1 VKRLLVACFCWLSLC
16 AWAHKPSDAY
26 LFITIQGETIEA
38 RWDIAL
44 RDLDAALD
52 LDTNGDRDL
61 TWGEVK
67 QHLPAVERLMKQGLQ
82 MTRGAQQCMSPWG
95 GFATEQRADG
105 TYLVATT
112 VTRCADAQ
120 LPLALR
126 YALFAQ
132 VDVTHRGILSGSIN
146 GAPLQAVLDPTA
158 AAPVLLDASQAG
170 FASFVRDG
178 VHHILIGWDHI
189 LFLLCLLLPCVL
201 RRKDGRW
208 QAAPALAPVLG
219 RIGATVT
226 AFTVAHS
233 ITLALAAFNVLTP
246 PPRQIEALIALTV
259 MFAAVNNIVPLVRER
274 IALMAFGFGLIHGF
288 GFANVLAELALPRER
303 FATALFGF
311 NLGVEIGQ
319 LLVVCAVLL
328 VFYPLRGTRLYLPAV
343 LKGGSAAAFALAS
356 IWLAERVFD
365 LSIVSI

>member
-1 VKRLLVACFCWLSLC
+1 VKRLLAACVCWLSFC

-26 LFITIQGETIEA
+26 LFITVQGEIIEA
-38 RWDIAL
+38 RWDTAL

-82 MTRGAQQCMSPWG
+82 MTRGAQQCVLPWG
-95 GFATEQRADG
+95 SFATEQRADG

-112 VTRCADAQ
+112 ATRCADAQ

-126 YALFAQ
+126 YSLFAD
-132 VDVTHRGILSGSIN
+132 VDVTHRGILSARID
-146 GAPLQAVLDPTA
+146 AVPLQAVLNPTA
-158 AAPVLLDASQAG
+158 TAPVLLNAQQAG
-170 FASFVRDG
+170 FWSFMRDG
-178 VHHILIGWDHI
+178 MHHILIGWDHI
-189 LFLLCLLLPCVL
+189 LFLICLLLPCVL
-201 RRKDGRW
+201 RREEGRW
-208 QAAPALAPVLG
+208 QAATRFTPVLSH
-219 RIGATVT
+219 IALTVT

-259 MFAAVNNIVPLVRER
+259 MFAALNNIVPLVRER

-319 LLVVCAVLL
+319 LLVVCTALL
-328 VFYPLRGTRLYLPAV
+328 VLYPLRSTRFYSPAV

-365 LSIVSI
+365 LSIIST